1 MDTLVQWWLLVH
13 IFSFTGFSQV
23 GQQMP
28 MSITSAS
35 EPIQPG
41 RFCKNDDADVL
52 QFGTLNIPFSHL
64 QVRLVEQ
71 CCVVCV

>member
-13 IFSFTGFSQV
+13 ILSFTGFSQF

-35 EPIQPG
+35 EPFQLG
-41 RFCKNDDADVL
+41 R
-52 QFGTLNIPFSHL
+52 
-64 QVRLVEQ
+64 VRKKG
-71 CCVVCV
+71 